1 MRSTHRIGGNFTT
14 VTWLVSTMLWMNMI
28 LMTAIIPLCSP
39 TTVTRAM
46 RSVPMIR
53 KSGHITGKGVF
64 KGVVV
69 SGQQRVPLTNVEVAH
84 KF

>member
-1 MRSTHRIGGNFTT
+1 MRSTHRISGNFTT

>member
-14 VTWLVSTMLWMNMI
+14 VTWLVSMMLWMNMI

-84 KF
+84 KC